1 MTTNT
6 ENPTWGEEPQPGQ
19 TPAGPPWTGRKTLA
33 AVAIAV
39 GIAAVG
45 GGVIYAASGSESSG
59 QNAMGGRGMGMPGMV
74 GGDGAGAAASPFG
87 DSEHGEFQVGEV
99 TEVGDGSISVTSA
112 DGYAKTYLVDA
123 DTVFRVLSLG
133 AGSRN
138 QGDGGSGLSDLA
150 VGDSV
155 TVVSTAGSDGRSTA
169 DAVTER
175 GEQSGF
181 PGGQDGGQGQFPG
194 GQNGGGGQDGGGQ
207 DGGGQNGQ
215 QGNGQG
221 GDGQQGNGQGMTPP
235 SR

>member
-74 GGDGAGAAASPFG
+74 GGDGGGLSAASPFG

-112 DGYAKTYLVDA
+112 DGYAKTYVVDA
-123 DTVFRVLSLG
+123 DTVFRVLS
-133 AGSRN
+133 AGSGARN
-138 QGDGGSGLSDLA
+138 QDGGGSGLDDLA

-169 DAVTER
+169 DAITER
-175 GEQSGF
+175 GGQSGF
-181 PGGQDGGQGQFPG
+181 PGGQDGGGQGQFPG
-194 GQNGGGGQDGGGQ
+194 GQQG
-207 DGGGQNGQ
+207 NGQ
-215 QGNGQG
+215 QGNGQQ
-221 GDGQQGNGQGMTPP
+221 GDGQGMTPP